1 MIKFKDQIIEIKK
14 KRNRKFDKFSKK
26 YKVSFVYVNYN
37 NSIKYFDVG
46 QDYDVLFEE
55 NKVNLAEL
63 KPGPPYVCQLLKPGE
78 VKDKMSN

>member
-1 MIKFKDQIIEIKK
+1 M
-14 KRNRKFDKFSKK
+14 
-26 YKVSFVYVNYN
+26 NYN